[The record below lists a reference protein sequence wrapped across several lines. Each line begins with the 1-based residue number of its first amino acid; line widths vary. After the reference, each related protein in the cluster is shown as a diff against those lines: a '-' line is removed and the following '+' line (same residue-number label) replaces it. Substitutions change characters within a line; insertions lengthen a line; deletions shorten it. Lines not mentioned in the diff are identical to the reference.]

1 VGPGESILHKHW
13 IGKGFSIELAFP
25 RWYRPAGPPL
35 FTVAVHIPRSSPMK
49 LDPELILE
57 HLWHAPERPYPP
69 KVWAVLD
76 AARDPG
82 VLRWLRASGLECA
95 SLYSGPVPPEL
106 EAVAPYLVRLLRRE
120 PATRELIESAWG
132 NSWGI
137 FLSADL
143 MIEPLRRHLRHFLRV
158 QDETGRKLL
167 FRFYDPRVLRVYLPV
182 CNAHELW
189 LFFGAIEQFM
199 IEGDDP
205 QTLLRCRLVERRLE
219 QSDCGLSQPAEGG
232 EQQPGPAHA
241 GAATPH

>member
-1 VGPGESILHKHW
+1 
-13 IGKGFSIELAFP
+13 
-25 RWYRPAGPPL
+25 
-35 FTVAVHIPRSSPMK
+35 MK

-137 FLSADL
+137 FLATDSML
-143 MIEPLRRHLRHFLRV
+143 EPLRRQLRHFLRV
-158 QDETGRKLL
+158 RDEAGRKLL
-167 FRFYDPRVLRVYLPV
+167 FRFYDPRVLRVYLAT
-182 CNAHELW
+182 CNARELW

-199 IEGDDP
+199 MEGERSDS
-205 QTLLRCRLVERRLE
+205 LLSMRLEHGQLVEHLTTLPSARDSEWMEVLASE
-219 QSDCGLSQPAEGG
+219 P
-232 EQQPGPAHA
+232 
-241 GAATPH
+241 